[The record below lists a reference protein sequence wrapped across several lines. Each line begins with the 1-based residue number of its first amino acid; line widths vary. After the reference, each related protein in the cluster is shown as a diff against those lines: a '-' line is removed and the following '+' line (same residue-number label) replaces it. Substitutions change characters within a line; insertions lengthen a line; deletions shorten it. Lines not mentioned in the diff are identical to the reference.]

1 MLELVMKT
9 DLAKATPDTIEF
21 NFEELKAELAE
32 RLDHYNNLVVTEDGI
47 KEAKEDRAKLNKL
60 RTAIDTRRKDIKKE
74 YLKPYNE
81 FEGKIKELTLLIDQP
96 IGAIDAQLQGYEE
109 KRKEEKLER
118 IQETYAALVPEAVKE
133 IMPLAK
139 ILDPKWLNAT
149 TAMTKVEEEIAF
161 WSTRVNADLL
171 ALDTVEPEYRAAV
184 RERYIATLNI
194 AEALDHRDK
203 LKAAEEAFKA
213 REEAKRS
220 QEEERIEEEE
230 KRAPEPQNEHQEAT
244 PAPEEKRYTLRLEFN
259 LTKAQAIALRAFI
272 DQNQI
277 QYRKF

>member
-9 DLAKATPDTIEF
+9 DLAKATPNTIEF

-60 RTAIDTRRKDIKKE
+60 RTAIDTRRKDSMME

-109 KRKEEKLER
+109 KRKEAKLER

-230 KRAPEPQNEHQEAT
+230 KRAPEPQNEPQEAKR
-244 PAPEEKRYTLRLEFN
+244 EEKRYTLRLEFN
-259 LTKAQAIALRAFI
+259 LTRAQAIALRAFI

-277 QYRKF
+277 QYKKF